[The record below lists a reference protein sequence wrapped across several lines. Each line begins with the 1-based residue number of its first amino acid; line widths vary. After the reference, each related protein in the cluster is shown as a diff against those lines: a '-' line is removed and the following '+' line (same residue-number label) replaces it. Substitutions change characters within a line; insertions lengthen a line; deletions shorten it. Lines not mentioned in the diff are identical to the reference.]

1 MKLGSEGG
9 REMGM
14 DIKGNMS
21 PRHGAVDVLSGA
33 IANGRP

>member
-1 MKLGSEGG
+1 LGSEGG

-14 DIKGNMS
+14 DNKGDMS

-33 IANGRP
+33 IVNDRP